1 LYLLSNSVNFVK
13 NNYLEEKPKKP
24 IVDFLTKP
32 LLKTDSKFIQYSG
45 LGVQLSGTILIFLF
59 IGIWLD
65 KYFETKF
72 IFTLA
77 FTFIGFFGGFYSF
90 YLTIKNLTEEEKKK
104 KEKSI

>member
-1 LYLLSNSVNFVK
+1 M
-13 NNYLEEKPKKP
+13 EDKPKKP
-24 IVDFLTKP
+24 LTDLLTNP

-45 LGVQLSGTILIFLF
+45 LGVQLSGTILVFLF

-72 IFTLA
+72 IFTLI

-90 YLTIKNLTEEEKKK
+90 YLTIKNLSEEEKKR
-104 KEKSI
+104 KEKTN